1 MFKIACAAQQ
11 VGQFR
16 KGTGILAFLLVG
28 LPFAASGQPPET
40 VTEVRAH
47 FVAMRTP
54 TIAAELAG
62 RVIAMPFRP
71 GDTFPESALL
81 VSLDCAVHRAREAR
95 AGAQRDRAGRQLAA
109 LQSLDRSGATSRLEV
124 GLAQADVAAAE
135 AELRLVQL
143 AVQRCE
149 IRAPFAGTVV
159 EWRIQP
165 SEYVVE
171 GQPVIQVLD
180 HADLELEAL
189 VPSQLLGWLRPGTEF
204 EVELDE
210 ISGVQQARI
219 VRVAPIIDPVSQTVK
234 VYARVTS
241 RDIAIT
247 AGMSGRARF
256 VRPREND

>member
-1 MFKIACAAQQ
+1 MFDIACSTRRG
-11 VGQFR
+11 GQFR
-16 KGTGILAFLLVG
+16 TVASMLAFLLVG
-28 LPFAASGQPPET
+28 LPFAASCQQLET

-54 TIAAELAG
+54 TIAAEIAG

-71 GDTFPESALL
+71 GETFPESAVL
-81 VSLDCAVHRAREAR
+81 VSLDCGVHRAREAR
-95 AGAQRDRAGRQLAA
+95 AVAQRDRAGRQLAA
-109 LQSLDRSGATSRLEV
+109 LQSLDRSGATSRLELS
-124 GLAQADVAAAE
+124 LAQADVAAAE

-159 EWRIQP
+159 ERRVQP

-171 GQPVIQVLD
+171 GQPLIQVLD

-189 VPSQLLGWLRPGTEF
+189 VPSQLLSWLKPGAEF

-210 ISGVQQARI
+210 VSGVRQARI
-219 VRVAPIIDPVSQTVK
+219 VRVAPLIDPISQTVK
-234 VYARVTS
+234 VYARVTP
-241 RDIAIT
+241 RDIAII

-256 VRPREND
+256 VRPRENN